1 MDLKARLDEIASA
14 SWQQANDKDVAWEAI
29 ETIIRRALD
38 EAGLA
43 CGLYLCKRETGTD
56 NLEASE
62 SYRALRSAL
71 GEVKT

>member
-1 MDLKARLDEIASA
+1 MDLRSELDRIAKE
-14 SWQQANDKDVAWEAI
+14 N
-29 ETIIRRALD
+29 TISKGEELRMRRALD
-38 EAGLA
+38 EAVEA
-43 CGLYLCKRETGTD
+43 CGHYLCKRETGTD